1 MIKKYY
7 IDTSVFGGYHDI
19 EFQDS
24 TRDLFKEISDK
35 EIVILYSEMTEGE
48 LEDAPE
54 KVKKL
59 IRELPSKS
67 VEYLEITEEALYLAD
82 KYIFENVVGKTSR
95 NDCMHIALAT
105 INRADVLISWNFR
118 HIVNLK
124 RIRGYNAVN
133 LKYGYP
139 TIEIRSPK
147 EMIDYENKH

>member
-7 IDTSVFGGYHDI
+7 IDTSVFGGYFDP
-19 EFQDS
+19 EFEDT
-24 TRDLFKEISDK
+24 TRDFFKEIYDK
-35 EIVILYSEMTEGE
+35 KIVIFYSEMTESE

-59 IRELPSKS
+59 IRELPKKN
-67 VEYLEITEEALYLAD
+67 VEYIEITEDSLYLAD
-82 KYIFENVVGKTSR
+82 KYIQENVVGKTSR
-95 NDCMHIALAT
+95 DDCIHIALAT
-105 INRADVLISWNFR
+105 INRADVLISWNFK

-139 TIEIRSPK
+139 TLEIRSPK
-147 EMIDYENKH
+147 EMIDYEN